1 MSDQL
6 HQINISHDSK
16 EDRLL
21 LRIST
26 GARDEYRMWL
36 TRRYTGLLMGV
47 LNKEMDNHGGVPSVA
62 GSEETTK
69 MLKSGAL
76 EKKYDS
82 ENTRSFP
89 LGEAGVLAFRINTRN
104 AEEGGLTLELLPEKG
119 KGITLNLNKSLLF
132 MLHNILTQWITQANW
147 ALQTESS
154 PSMKVH

>member
-21 LRIST
+21 LRVST
-26 GARDEYRMWL
+26 GAGDEYRLWL

-47 LNKEMDNHGGVPSVA
+47 LNKEMDKHGGVPSVA
-62 GSEETTK
+62 DSEETTK

-76 EKKYDS
+76 DKKY
-82 ENTRSFP
+82 ENINASSYP

-104 AEEGGLTLELLPEKG
+104 TEDGILVLELLPEKG
-119 KGITLNLNKSLLF
+119 KGITLNLNKSLLY
-132 MLHNILTQWITQANW
+132 MMHNILTQGITKANW
-147 ALQTESS
+147 SLQTEVAV
-154 PSMKVH
+154 SMKVH